1 MITQFYVSIILFFL
15 SFIENAITIRYNIFM
30 DKIINQVLKEN
41 SIGIWKLDGN
51 QLYGDE
57 CLIGVSKETDAQACL
72 KFHLSRVHPED
83 QEQFSEYVRKL
94 SEERTEIVYRFLHP
108 EKGL

>member
-41 SIGIWKLDGN
+41 SIGIWKLVM
-51 QLYGDE
+51 LAY
-57 CLIGVSKETDAQACL
+57 K
-72 KFHLSRVHPED
+72 
-83 QEQFSEYVRKL
+83 
-94 SEERTEIVYRFLHP
+94 
-108 EKGL
+108 

>member
-1 MITQFYVSIILFFL
+1 MITQFYVSIIFFFL

-30 DKIINQVLKEN
+30 DKIMNQVLKEN

-57 CLIGVSKETDAQACL
+57 CFLKLIGVSKEMDAQACL
-72 KFHLSRVHPED
+72 KFHLSHVHPED
-83 QEQFSEYVRKL
+83 QE
-94 SEERTEIVYRFLHP
+94 
-108 EKGL
+108 

>member
-57 CLIGVSKETDAQACL
+57 CFLKLIGVSKETDA
-72 KFHLSRVHPED
+72 
-83 QEQFSEYVRKL
+83 
-94 SEERTEIVYRFLHP
+94 
-108 EKGL
+108 